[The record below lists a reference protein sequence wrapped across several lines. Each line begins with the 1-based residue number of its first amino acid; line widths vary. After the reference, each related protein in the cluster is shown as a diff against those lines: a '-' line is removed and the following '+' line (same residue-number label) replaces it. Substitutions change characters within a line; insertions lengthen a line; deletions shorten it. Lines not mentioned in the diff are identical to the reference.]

1 MLARVPA
8 EDDPLVT
15 GGVGGFYI
23 CDGSVHV
30 YWFRVLYG
38 VRLRARYTEDNMT
51 CAIDWCLGNVS
62 IPNPMMEVLMGLIE
76 KNFEKGLD
84 PFHGIR
90 DHSEVKPVFNDQ
102 AFMEWIIGVGCD
114 KTA

>member
-51 CAIDWCLGNVS
+51 CCIDWCLGNVS
-62 IPNPMMEVLMGLIE
+62 IPNPMIDLLMFVIE
-76 KNFEKGLD
+76 KNVFFGRD
-84 PFHGIR
+84 PFHGIPDR
-90 DHSEVKPVFNDQ
+90 SEVKPVGNDEV
-102 AFMEWIIGVGCD
+102 FMKWVRGVLGERVS
-114 KTA
+114 